1 MMLIQPPG
9 SKHKQQLRLQAP
21 GTFVSRHIR
30 CQRFSVWGGA
40 GSPLTA
46 DHRSAHFWGWVQSW
60 SSIQFGRSVYF
71 FSPPPAL
78 YQYTPWCQSHTHYT
92 IQKPQV
98 VICKHA
104 VKTFF
109 FFFRVYFIQLRYWPC
124 TLPAEGEQV
133 SAWMIT
139 YPLPPL
145 QTFTLCPWP
154 FLCWKNCFAGALHS
168 KNSLKG
174 RFFWTETVQVEAMLL
189 KMALADQKKCSF
201 WKFCLTWECRKNL
214 ISNWG
219 VSNIL
224 QACRKH
230 SVKYNI

>member
-1 MMLIQPPG
+1 MCGEEQEVHSLLIIDQHTFEGECSPDHPYNLGAVCTFFPLPLLYISIHHGASHIHITPFKSPKLWFVNML
-9 SKHKQQLRLQAP
+9 SKH
-21 GTFVSRHIR
+21 
-30 CQRFSVWGGA
+30 
-40 GSPLTA
+40 
-46 DHRSAHFWGWVQSW
+46 
-60 SSIQFGRSVYF
+60 
-71 FSPPPAL
+71 
-78 YQYTPWCQSHTHYT
+78 
-92 IQKPQV
+92 
-98 VICKHA
+98 
-104 VKTFF
+104 FF